1 MTSSL
6 RGPSSLGNNSCA
18 DDATRD
24 RSRSR
29 DAGNAPDESFPS
41 ILDEDSGNDS
51 PPQAYEFL
59 GASKIAL

>member
-6 RGPSSLGNNSCA
+6 RGPSSLGKNSCA

-24 RSRSR
+24 RSR

-41 ILDEDSGNDS
+41 FLDEDSDSGNDS
-51 PPQAYEFL
+51 LPQAFEFS
-59 GASKIAL
+59 GRI